1 MKRLPLDLPALVR
14 QVLSEDPDPYA
25 ALSEVLNHARAV
37 TGFGGGA
44 VLRLTDTAELEVIV
58 SQGRFSTT
66 ALKAFKPS
74 QGRLAAI
81 WGEDDNIPSVS
92 SAVLS
97 DVAGQNRLAL
107 VYARLKPRNMPK
119 SVLLLVRPVPPGQS
133 ADEALPHAEA
143 ERLRDL
149 MDVAVPLLG
158 QVSEYVRLRRDHVDL
173 VRRAQDAKAAVR
185 TRDAFLARMSHDL
198 RTPLSA
204 ILGFAQLLE
213 MESLDQEQRKS
224 VEHILKAGRRLQ
236 KVLTQ
241 AIEIAYA
248 AAGKLT
254 LTLQPVD
261 LATLLRDCAAMVK
274 GEAVDAGVT
283 VYVAPPEGDA
293 PLTVLTDAQR
303 LTQVF
308 LNLLSNAIRASPKG
322 KAVIVSVTQ
331 DEAAVY
337 VQVADQGPG
346 IPPHLLP
353 RLFIPFAAADGDAD
367 VEASLGLPL
376 SHSLATA
383 LGGAL
388 TVTSQPGRGS
398 TFTVTLPRR

>member
-1 MKRLPLDLPALVR
+1 
-14 QVLSEDPDPYA
+14 
-25 ALSEVLNHARAV
+25 
-37 TGFGGGA
+37 
-44 VLRLTDTAELEVIV
+44 
-58 SQGRFSTT
+58 
-66 ALKAFKPS
+66 
-74 QGRLAAI
+74 
-81 WGEDDNIPSVS
+81 
-92 SAVLS
+92 
-97 DVAGQNRLAL
+97 
-107 VYARLKPRNMPK
+107 
-119 SVLLLVRPVPPGQS
+119 
-133 ADEALPHAEA
+133 
-143 ERLRDL
+143 
-149 MDVAVPLLG
+149 LG

-213 MESLDQEQRKS
+213 MESLDQEQRKN